1 MRWRV
6 GVDTGGT
13 FTDVV
18 RIGSGG
24 FEVFK
29 LRTTPDDPS
38 RAIVEGTVRLAPDAA
53 GREVVHGSTIA
64 TNAVLER
71 KGARV
76 AFVTTAGF
84 EDLLTIARQTR
95 SRLYDVFVPLPALL
109 VDPALTFGVRERVD
123 FAGSVIEAPDPTAL
137 EALARTIRDRGADI
151 AAVCLLHSYINP
163 DHEARVARCLRSAGV
178 TVTTSHEV
186 LPEYREYERA
196 ATTVVNAYVTPLMD
210 RYLAALESALEGS
223 RLWVMQSNGGVLSAS
238 AARAQAVRTVLSG
251 PAAGVVGAA
260 AVARRAGFDRIIAFD
275 MGGTS
280 TDVSLVD
287 GRIGA
292 TQDSQVGDFPIR
304 LPMVDIHTVG
314 AGGGSI
320 AHVDTGGAL
329 RVGPDSA
336 GAVPGPACYGDG
348 DDLTVTDANV
358 LLGRLV
364 PDLFLGGRMTLDV
377 DRARRV
383 AASFARTLRLDPLE
397 LCEGMV
403 RVANAN
409 MERAIRVVSVER
421 GHDPRPFTLVA
432 FGGAGGMHAAALA
445 ARLSMRTVLVPKQA
459 GVLSA
464 LGMLYADVTR
474 DYAASVIGQVGPDDR
489 RGLTAA
495 CAPLVSA
502 ATRDLAEQG
511 FPSARRRIERLVDVR
526 YAGQSYELTVPLSS
540 RLRQDFDALHHRRY
554 GYSSP
559 GRPIEV
565 VTVRVRATGVT
576 NKPELRSERTRRH
589 APRPASWQRARF
601 DGRDVRA
608 AVHRWADLAPGA
620 AATGPAVIAGA
631 EATAV
636 VPPGF
641 RFRVDRFGNIV
652 IEQMRATPSGSR
664 RRSRP

>member
-1 MRWRV
+1 
-6 GVDTGGT
+6 VDTGGT

-18 RIGSGG
+18 RIGAGG
-24 FEVFK
+24 LQVFK

-38 RAIVEGTVRLAPDAA
+38 RAIVDGTVRLAPEAD

-76 AFVTTAGF
+76 AFITTAGF
-84 EDLLTIARQTR
+84 EDVLTIGRQTR
-95 SRLYDVFVPLPALL
+95 SRLYDVFVPLPAVLA
-109 VDPALTFGVRERVD
+109 DPELTFGIHERLDASGRVLDPLDPVEVRR
-123 FAGSVIEAPDPTAL
+123 
-137 EALARTIRDRGADI
+137 LARAIRDRGADI
-151 AAVCLLHSYINP
+151 VAVCLLHAYANP
-163 DHEARVARCLRSAGV
+163 EHERQVAEGLAAAGCA
-178 TVTTSHEV
+178 VTTSHQV
-186 LPEYREYERA
+186 LPEHREYERA

-210 RYLAALESALEGS
+210 RYLAALASALGGS

-260 AVARRAGFDRIIAFD
+260 AVARRAGFNRVIAFD

-287 GRIGA
+287 GRIG
-292 TQDSQVGDFPIR
+292 TTHDSKVGDFPVR

-320 AHVDTGGAL
+320 AHIDAGGAL

-348 DDLTVTDANV
+348 DRMTVTDANV
-358 LLGRLV
+358 LLGRLD

-383 AASFARTLRLDPLE
+383 AKAFARRLRLPMTE
-397 LCEGMV
+397 LCEGIV
-403 RVANAN
+403 RVADAN
-409 MERAIRVVSVER
+409 MERAIRVVSIER
-421 GHDPRPFTLVA
+421 GHDPRLFALVA

-445 ARLSMRTVLVPKQA
+445 VRLSIRTVLVPKHA

-464 LGMLYADVTR
+464 LGMLLADVTS
-474 DYAASVIGQVGPDDR
+474 DYAASVLGRVAATDG
-489 RGLTAA
+489 RGLRAVF
-495 CAPLVSA
+495 APLVRTA
-502 ATRDLAEQG
+502 NRDLAAQG
-511 FPSARRRIERLVDVR
+511 FAARRRRIERFVDIR
-526 YAGQSYELTVPLSS
+526 YAGQSYELTVPFTPGLGE
-540 RLRQDFDALHHRRY
+540 RFDALHQRRY
-554 GYSSP
+554 GYASP
-559 GRPIEV
+559 GRPIEAV
-565 VTVRVRATGVT
+565 AVRVRATGLT
-576 NKPELRSERTRRH
+576 GKPDLPTSRVRRH
-589 APRPASWQRARF
+589 RPLAFGRQPAHF
-601 DGRDVRA
+601 DGRDTTT
-608 AVHRWADLAPGA
+608 AVYRWADLEPGA
-620 AATGPAVIAGA
+620 TAAGPAVIAGA

-641 RFRVDRFGNIV
+641 RFRLDAFGNV
-652 IEQMRATPSGSR
+652 LIEIGRSATSA
-664 RRSRP
+664 RRSR